1 VPAVDDRSNHDGFRP
16 DVEGLRGIA
25 VLTVVLFH
33 AGLAGLAGGFVGVDV
48 FFVISGFLIT
58 GLLLRER
65 ERTGRIAFLAFYARR
80 ARRLLPAAIV
90 VLVATLIAAQ
100 NLVAPLDRA
109 AVGLD
114 GAAAALSIGNI
125 RFALASGDY
134 FANVA
139 SPSPFLH
146 FWSLAV
152 EEQFYLLWPA
162 LILLVARGVHA
173 RRRLVLGLIGLVG
186 VSFAANLVL
195 TDLAANWAFYS
206 LPTRAWELGLGGL
219 AAVAV
224 GAGITERAPRGTLAV
239 AGWAGLSAIAV
250 ATVTFDAGLAYP
262 GVAAVAPA
270 LGTAV
275 LLAAGRRR
283 LGPSAILSTAPL
295 RFVGRISYSL
305 YLIHWPVLVLAPFA
319 FGGPL
324 DDLGRAGLVGLA
336 GLLAVASWAL
346 IETPF
351 RGPLPR
357 LVSPP
362 GRTVSVGLATIAA
375 VVIIAA
381 APSMAWGA
389 GSVATAPGPTG
400 SLDPGDAAWPD
411 ELAVAAPASPAS
423 GPTARPT
430 PTATTATVD
439 PGTSQPS
446 ATSSAPRPALPDD
459 VAVSGA
465 LPPDVRPALADAR
478 SDEERL
484 RADGCLAFERITV
497 PPDCTYGVAG
507 AAFTVALVGDSH
519 ASQWFPALDRLA
531 RHEGWRVVTFVKVA
545 CPFIDMRVS
554 NTALKREYRECA
566 DFNEATLRRLA
577 DIRPDLTLVSMSRIA
592 IHPLSAADDTVA
604 AKGAAVGRMIARIPG
619 RVAILVDTPYAGRD
633 VPACLSEHPSN
644 VEACAIPRSVAFS
657 DHLGGLESIAAKAA
671 GATRIDL
678 TKRICIGDPCSV
690 VVNDRIVFRDIGHLT
705 ATFARSL
712 APALD
717 AALATILAG

>member
-1 VPAVDDRSNHDGFRP
+1 MRAANDRSSHDAFRP

-33 AGLAGLAGGFVGVDV
+33 AGLAGVVGGFVGVDV

-65 ERTGRIAFLAFYARR
+65 ERTGRIAFLPFYARR
-80 ARRLLPAAIV
+80 ARRLLPAAV
-90 VLVATLIAAQ
+90 LVLVATLIAAE
-100 NLVAPLDRA
+100 NLVAPLDRP

-134 FANVA
+134 FATVA
-139 SPSPFLH
+139 APSPFLH

-173 RRRLVLGLIGLVG
+173 RRRLVVGLLGLVG
-186 VSFAANLVL
+186 ASFAANLVL
-195 TDLAANWAFYS
+195 TDLAANWAFYL

-224 GAGITERAPRGTLAV
+224 GAGIVDRAPRVLLAI
-239 AGWAGLSAIAV
+239 AGWAGLGAIAL
-250 ATVTFDAGLAYP
+250 ATLTFDPGLAYP
-262 GVAAVAPA
+262 GVAAVLPA
-270 LGTAV
+270 LGTAI
-275 LLAAGRRR
+275 LLGAGRRR
-283 LGPSAILSTAPL
+283 FGPGAILSLAPL

-305 YLIHWPVLVLAPFA
+305 YLVHWPILVLAPFA
-319 FGGPL
+319 LGGPI

-336 GLLAVASWAL
+336 GLLAVVSWAL

-362 GRTVSVGLATIAA
+362 GRTVSIGLATIAD

-381 APSMAWGA
+381 APAIASGA
-389 GSVATAPGPTG
+389 GPTPTQSGSAAT
-400 SLDPGDAAWPD
+400 LDAGESAWPD
-411 ELAVAAPASPAS
+411 ALALAAPSVRPADPS
-423 GPTARPT
+423 VR
-430 PTATTATVD
+430 PTATPTTAAVD
-439 PGTSQPS
+439 RGASQLPG
-446 ATSSAPRPALPDD
+446 TSSAPRPVLPDD
-459 VAVSGA
+459 VATSGA
-465 LPPDVRPALADAR
+465 LPPDVRPTLADAR

-484 RADGCLAFERITV
+484 RADGCLAFENVTV
-497 PPDCTYGVAG
+497 PPDCTYGIPDAS
-507 AAFTVALVGDSH
+507 FTVALVGDSH
-519 ASQWFPALDRLA
+519 ASQWFPALDRIA
-531 RHEGWRVVTFVKVA
+531 KHEGWRIVTFVKVA
-545 CPFIDMRVS
+545 CPFIDMRVA
-554 NTALKREYRECA
+554 NTALKREYRECT
-566 DFNEATLRRLA
+566 DWNEATVRRLA
-577 DIRPDLTLVSMSRIA
+577 AIRPDLTLVSMSRIA
-592 IHPLSAADDTVA
+592 IHPLAAADDTVN

-633 VPACLSEHPSN
+633 VPACLSQHSSS

-657 DHLGGLESIAAKAA
+657 DHLGALESMAAKAA
-671 GATRIDL
+671 GAARIDL
-678 TKRICIGDPCSV
+678 TKRICVGDPCSV

-705 ATFARSL
+705 ATFSRSL

-717 AALATILAG
+717 AALATVLAG